1 MKSVTASLALELKD
15 LRALDIIKNYP
26 DINIYSQTHVLI
38 GQSWILDRTQSV
50 QLPFCSTV
58 LPEHQL
64 PDFTTIAEYSLS
76 DLCIRRAAELISTN
90 RQLYFFWSGGIDSTL
105 GLVSFLKL
113 GIPLDQI
120 TVVCNND
127 SIRENLKFYQ
137 DHIRGKFK
145 LISSELMM
153 QKMKTTQVDGIIV
166 SSEHGDLMYGQDFG
180 HTMFE
185 MFGTSYLREKPTRET
200 ITKFFRQGKM
210 SDQAANCWY
219 DLYMESAKQSPRP
232 IDTTYDFSWWAGFNW
247 RWQWAK
253 EKIKIRTAI
262 DLDIRTFFST
272 YEFQKW
278 SVNHMQSDMTTKRDI
293 KIEFKNIIL
302 DYTQDQGYFDTKI
315 KHPSV
320 TMYYGG
326 NSFVAIDGNGSK
338 IKADNFTIL
347 DYYQKDNFISN
358 WLKS

>member
-26 DINIYSQTHVLI
+26 DIDIYRQTHVLI
-38 GQSWILDRTQSV
+38 GQSWILDRTQTV
-50 QLPFCSTV
+50 QLPFRSTV
-58 LPEHQL
+58 LVEHQL
-64 PDFTTIAEYSLS
+64 PDFTLIPEY
-76 DLCIRRAAELISTN
+76 DLLDICLRRAAELISTN
-90 RQLYFFWSGGIDSTL
+90 RQLFFFWSGGIDSTL

-113 GIPLDQI
+113 GIPLDQV

-153 QKMKTTQVDGIIV
+153 QQMKTTQIDGIIV

-180 HTMFE
+180 HAMFE
-185 MFGTSYLREKPTRET
+185 MFGTNYLREKPTREN

-219 DLYMESAKQSPRP
+219 DLYMDSAKMSPRP

-272 YEFQKW
+272 HEFQKW
-278 SVNHMQSDMTTKRDI
+278 SVNHTQSDMKNKRDI
-293 KIEFKNIIL
+293 KIEFKKIIL
-302 DYTQDQGYFDTKI
+302 DYTHDQTYFDTKI

-326 NSFVAIDGNGSK
+326 NSFVAIDEQGKK
-338 IKADNFTIL
+338 ISANDFTIL
-347 DYYQKDNFISN
+347 DYYQSDNFIAN